1 MKGFI
6 ARFASLV
13 IGGFSLF
20 LLAFTTENA
29 ANSIFELATRTIV
42 IAGFISYG
50 LGGNKFLAKIHAL
63 KVFSTP
69 ITKEHFKSLGNS
81 TGQGKA

>member
-20 LLAFTTENA
+20 LLAFTAEHA
-29 ANSIFELATRTIV
+29 ANSIFEFATRAIV
-42 IAGFISYG
+42 IAGLISYS
-50 LGGNKFLAKIHAL
+50 LGGNQLLSKIYAL

-69 ITKEHFKSLGNS
+69 ITKEHFKSLGS
-81 TGQGKA
+81 SIGQGKA